1 LQTFADQAVIAI
13 ENARLFDEV
22 QAKTRDLEESLQ
34 QQTATSDVLKV
45 ISRSAFDLQSV
56 LDTLVKSAV
65 TLSGARVGTIFQ
77 ERGGLY
83 HLTAQHGCTPE
94 ILAFGRAHP
103 IAPDMNSSVGRTAMT
118 GTAVQIP
125 DVFADPH
132 YTRFGYQRLA
142 GFRALLA
149 VPLIR
154 EGKVEGVFSLGKQ
167 EPGPFAQRQVEL
179 IRTFADQA
187 VIAIGNVRLFE
198 DVQAKT
204 RDLEESLQQQTATSE
219 VLQVISS
226 SPGELKPVFQALLEN
241 ATRVCGAKFGSMTLY
256 DGDSFENV
264 ALHNAPPAFARAR
277 ENKRFRPHPRSPLSD
292 LVRTKQV
299 VITDDLRRSPAYL
312 EGNPVAIELADI
324 AGARTVVNVPMLKDA
339 VLIGVITLYRQEV
352 RPFTDKQ
359 IELVNNFA
367 KQAVIAIENAR
378 LLRELRQRTE
388 DLSKSLQQQTATADV
403 LKIISRSTFDLD
415 AVLAT
420 LVQSARDL
428 CNAPMGVIF
437 LRHGDVY
444 RISKQLGY
452 PLEFE
457 QYLVNN
463 PVRANRGSGAGRA
476 ALTGQVAHIPDVLA
490 DPEYSLNELQRHGRY
505 RVVLSVP
512 LLREGEVIGVFSLSR
527 TEAVPFTPRQI
538 ELVHTF
544 ADQAVIAI
552 ENVRLFDEVQ
562 TRTSDLQES
571 PADCNRRRAESHQ
584 PLDLRFAEGS

>member
-1 LQTFADQAVIAI
+1 
-13 ENARLFDEV
+13 
-22 QAKTRDLEESLQ
+22 
-34 QQTATSDVLKV
+34 
-45 ISRSAFDLQSV
+45 
-56 LDTLVKSAV
+56 
-65 TLSGARVGTIFQ
+65 
-77 ERGGLY
+77 
-83 HLTAQHGCTPE
+83 
-94 ILAFGRAHP
+94 
-103 IAPDMNSSVGRTAMT
+103 M
-118 GTAVQIP
+118 
-125 DVFADPH
+125 
-132 YTRFGYQRLA
+132 
-142 GFRALLA
+142 
-149 VPLIR
+149 
-154 EGKVEGVFSLGKQ
+154 FSLGKQ

-198 DVQAKT
+198 GVQAKT

-452 PLEFE
+452 PPEFE
-457 QYLVNN
+457 QYLVDN

-476 ALTGQVAHIPDVLA
+476 ALAGQVAHIPDVLA
-490 DPEYSLNELQRHGRY
+490 DPEYSLTDLQRHGGY
-505 RVVLSVP
+505 RAVLSVP